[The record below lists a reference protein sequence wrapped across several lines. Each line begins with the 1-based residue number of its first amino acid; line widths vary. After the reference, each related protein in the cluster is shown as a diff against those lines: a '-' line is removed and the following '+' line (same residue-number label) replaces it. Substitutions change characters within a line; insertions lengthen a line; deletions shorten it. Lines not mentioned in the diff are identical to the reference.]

1 MYEIEIRH
9 RGLNKYRHIKGS
21 DKYIVEQKAHMQ
33 QLAWDEMWEKK
44 LLAEGKR
51 VEKEEKNRS
60 REENKELALSRT
72 AEAQNEISEIKNI
85 LNHTLRVNDAINWE
99 KLLDRSAFKIKKPS
113 EPRVIEYTREPVISD
128 PEFIPNISFFDKV
141 FKKRKQLKLEKS
153 MLEFQAS
160 HSLWLD
166 KCAEIDNQ
174 NVKNLERYN
183 INKETWISEKTLFE
197 DNQKIHNE

>member
-1 MYEIEIRH
+1 MSSKFMYEIEIRH

-72 AEAQNEISEIKNI
+72 AEAKNEISEIKNI
-85 LNHTLRVNDAINWE
+85 LNHTLRVLITIEIQPALAIAAAWE
-99 KLLDRSAFKIKKPS
+99 PF
-113 EPRVIEYTREPVISD
+113 
-128 PEFIPNISFFDKV
+128 
-141 FKKRKQLKLEKS
+141 
-153 MLEFQAS
+153 EFQ
-160 HSLWLD
+160 LWL
-166 KCAEIDNQ
+166 NQ
-174 NVKNLERYN
+174 LPS
-183 INKETWISEKTLFE
+183 TP
-197 DNQKIHNE
+197 D

>member
-72 AEAQNEISEIKNI
+72 TEAQNEISEIKNI

-99 KLLDRSAFKIKKPS
+99 KLLDRSAFKIKKT
-113 EPRVIEYTREPVISD
+113 I
-128 PEFIPNISFFDKV
+128 
-141 FKKRKQLKLEKS
+141 
-153 MLEFQAS
+153 
-160 HSLWLD
+160 
-166 KCAEIDNQ
+166 
-174 NVKNLERYN
+174 
-183 INKETWISEKTLFE
+183 
-197 DNQKIHNE
+197 